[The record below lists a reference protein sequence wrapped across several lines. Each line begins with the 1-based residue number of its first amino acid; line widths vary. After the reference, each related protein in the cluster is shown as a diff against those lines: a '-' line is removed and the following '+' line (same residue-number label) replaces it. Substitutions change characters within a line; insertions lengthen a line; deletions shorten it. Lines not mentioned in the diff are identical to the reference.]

1 MGQVKRA
8 AFTTAFPDWNNHWPK
23 PDCALQADLALICR
37 RAERV
42 SSPITVLL
50 IPHEPSILG
59 CLNDRLFEGIGMIKK
74 IAAAAATITVASAA
88 NAQSSVTL
96 YGIIDAGLVYTNNVA
111 KGGSRGPLFQATSG
125 EINGSRFGLRG
136 FEDLGGGLKALF
148 VLENGFNVENGK
160 LGQDSKLFGRQAFV
174 GLSSERL
181 GSVTIG
187 RQYDSNT
194 DYVLPLSA
202 VSGTFGDT
210 GFAHPFDND
219 NLNHGFRINNAVKY
233 GSPNLGGF
241 KFGGLYAFSNNQDFA
256 LNRAYSFGASY
267 NYGSL
272 NIGAGYLQI
281 DGSNSTTNTAGS
293 IDTAES
299 PSNGTG
305 GFVLG
310 SDVQRTA
317 TAGINYRY
325 GPATAGFVYSHSQFQ
340 NTKAFGSNNGTVR
353 FDNYE
358 LNGKYLLT
366 EAITLGAA
374 YVYTDGHVTQ
384 SSTFGADPKWNQ
396 INVQALYAFSK
407 RTDVYVEGMYQHV
420 SGRGYVAFINNSGG
434 ASSTAKQVVTTVGL
448 RTRF

>member
-1 MGQVKRA
+1 MYRKIV
-8 AFTTAFPDWNNHWPK
+8 TTA
-23 PDCALQADLALICR
+23 AVLS
-37 RAERV
+37 V
-42 SSPITVLL
+42 TSSMA
-50 IPHEPSILG
+50 H
-59 CLNDRLFEGIGMIKK
+59 
-74 IAAAAATITVASAA
+74 
-88 NAQSSVTL
+88 AQSSVTL
-96 YGIIDAGLVYTNNVA
+96 YGIIDAGLIYTNNVA
-111 KGGSRGPLFQATSG
+111 KGAAHGSLLQATSG

-136 FEDLGGGLKALF
+136 AEDLGGGLKAIF

-174 GLSSERL
+174 GLSSQRL
-181 GSVTIG
+181 GAVTLG

-194 DYVLPLSA
+194 DFVLPLSA
-202 VSGTFGDT
+202 VAGTFGDT

-233 GSPNLGGF
+233 ASPNLDGF
-241 KFGGLYAFSNNQDFA
+241 RFGGLYAFSNNQDFA
-256 LNRAYSFGASY
+256 LNRAYSFGGSY

-272 NIGAGYLQI
+272 NVGAGYLQI
-281 DGSNSTTNTAGS
+281 NGSNSTTNTAGS
-293 IDTAES
+293 IDTGES

-317 TAGINYRY
+317 TAGINYAY
-325 GPATAGFVYSHSQFQ
+325 GPATVGFVYSHSQFQ
-340 NTKAFGSNNGTVR
+340 GTKAFGSNNGTVR

-358 LNGKYLLT
+358 LNGRYALT
-366 EAITLGAA
+366 PAITLGAS

-384 SSTFGADPKWNQ
+384 SNTFGSEPKWNQ

-407 RTDVYVEGMYQHV
+407 RTDVYIEGMYQHV
-420 SGRGYVAFINNSGG
+420 SGHGYVAFINNSGG
-434 ASSTAKQVVTTVGL
+434 ASSTGNQVVTAVGL

>member
-1 MGQVKRA
+1 MNK
-8 AFTTAFPDWNNHWPK
+8 K
-23 PDCALQADLALICR
+23 
-37 RAERV
+37 
-42 SSPITVLL
+42 LL
-50 IPHEPSILG
+50 V
-59 CLNDRLFEGIGMIKK
+59 
-74 IAAAAATITVASAA
+74 AATMISGACTAH
-88 NAQSSVTL
+88 AQSSVTL
-96 YGIIDAGLVYTNNVA
+96 YGIIDAGLIYTNNVV
-111 KGGSRGPLFQATSG
+111 KGNAHGPLFQATSG

-136 FEDLGGGLKALF
+136 AEDLGGGLKAIF

-160 LGQDSKLFGRQAFV
+160 LGQDNKLFGRQAFV

-181 GSVTIG
+181 GTITLG

-202 VSGTFGDT
+202 VAGSFGDT

-233 GSPNLGGF
+233 ASPNLGGF
-241 KFGGLYAFSNNQDFA
+241 KFGGLYAFSNNDDFA

-281 DGSNSTTNTAGS
+281 DGSNSTTNTSGVV
-293 IDTAES
+293 DTAES

-317 TAGINYRY
+317 TAGINYAY
-325 GPATAGFVYSHSQFQ
+325 GATTVGFVYSHSQFQ
-340 NTKAFGSNNGTVR
+340 NTKSFGSNNGTVR

-358 LNGKYLLT
+358 LNGKYALT
-366 EAITLGAA
+366 PAITLGAA
-374 YVYTDGHVTQ
+374 YVFTDGHVTQ

-396 INVQALYAFSK
+396 VNLQALYSFSK
-407 RTDVYVEGMYQHV
+407 RTDVYVEAMYQHV
-420 SGRGYVAFINNSGG
+420 SGHNFVAFINNSGG
-434 ASSTAKQVVTTVGL
+434 ASSTANQVVTTVGL